1 MCNSVNSICVS
12 GTTAHIYNVKGRT
25 YDSVVAKRHHDIC
38 NICLQQECE
47 HKEGETYNGVRAFAG
62 NVELDLDHV
71 SFVQNLANLLYV
83 VHSYSI
89 PKSDLLEMLPEDEQ
103 DRVIYG
109 ETIIHC
115 QHCLICKGA

>member
-1 MCNSVNSICVS
+1 MS
-12 GTTAHIYNVKGRT
+12 GTTAHIYHVKGRT
-25 YDSVVAKRHHDIC
+25 YDSVVAKRHDIC
-38 NICLQQECE
+38 SICLQQECE
-47 HKEGETYNGVRAFAG
+47 HKEGGTYNGVRAFAG

-71 SFVQNLANLLYV
+71 SFVQNPADLLYV

-103 DRVIYG
+103 DRAIYG

-115 QHCLICKGA
+115 QHCLICKGT